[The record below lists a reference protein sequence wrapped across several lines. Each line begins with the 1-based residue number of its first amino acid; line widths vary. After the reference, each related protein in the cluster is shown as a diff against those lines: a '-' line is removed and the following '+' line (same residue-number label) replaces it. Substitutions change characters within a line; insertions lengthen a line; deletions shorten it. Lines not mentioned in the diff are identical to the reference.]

1 MRTFWGHFGSI
12 LVALWR
18 PFGSLWAP
26 LGRRWFHLSS
36 LLHLGGT
43 LFAPCAP
50 CWWPLGSF
58 SFPSGMLAAFWMDFV
73 AFSKEFKRIF
83 PLSRYW
89 RYPSF
94 FLMILNERSAR
105 ASEASRARSS
115 SSNPRLESVIAYS
128 FREWRSNRFRSLML
142 IRAPAQVYFSR
153 ASHCHVSTWFYTK
166 SNKYAF

>member
-1 MRTFWGHFGSI
+1 LDFFSSTAAGCILRPFWCHFGSI

-18 PFGSLWAP
+18 PFGSLWVP

-58 SFPSGMLAAFWMDFV
+58 SFPSGILVAFWMEFV
-73 AFSKEFKRIF
+73 ACSKEFKCIF
-83 PLSRYW
+83 PCLAVTGGI
-89 RYPSF
+89 PSF
-94 FLMILNERSAR
+94 FFMILNERSAR

-115 SSNPRLESVIAYS
+115 SSNPRLEAVIAYS
-128 FREWRSNRFRSLML
+128 FREWHGKRFNLLML
-142 IRAPAQVYFSR
+142 IRAPAEVYF
-153 ASHCHVSTWFYTK
+153 
-166 SNKYAF
+166 